1 MSKTHAPYSP
11 AFRAEAV
18 RLARA
23 SEKPKSEIARELGM
37 SIETVRQWIR
47 QAEIDGGQ
55 RHDGLTSEEL
65 AELRR
70 LRKEVRMLREERA
83 ILVQAAAFFGSPF
96 ARETSSLP

>member
-11 AFRAEAV
+11 EFRVEAV

-23 SEKPKSEIARELGM
+23 SEKPKIEIARELGM
-37 SIETVRQWIR
+37 SIETLRQWIR

-65 AELRR
+65 SELRR
-70 LRKEVRMLREERA
+70 LRKEVRILREERE
-83 ILVQAAAFFGSPF
+83 ILVKAAAFF
-96 ARETSSLP
+96 ARETNSLP